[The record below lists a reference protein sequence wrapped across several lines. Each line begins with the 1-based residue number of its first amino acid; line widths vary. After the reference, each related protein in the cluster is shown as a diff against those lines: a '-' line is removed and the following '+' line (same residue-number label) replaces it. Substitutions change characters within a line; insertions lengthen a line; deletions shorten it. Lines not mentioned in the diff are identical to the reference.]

1 MVSLETP
8 CGISR
13 RVDESLPTQAPLIL
27 ATSISSASSAITHSA
42 SCIDIVYLWVDGNDA
57 RWRAKRHTALQQ
69 LSAGATDD
77 MAPFGNVEGRF
88 RDNDELRYSLRA
100 LEKFFPDHGHV
111 YVVTDGQVPDWLRPS
126 AQLTLVDHRDLIPAA
141 SLPTFDS
148 GNIES
153 YIHRIPGL
161 SERYFYFN
169 DDVFFGA
176 PVKVDD
182 WFWPGGVYVA
192 WSDDPEVSD
201 EALRTDATSLDNA
214 CRLSSQWLSAKAL
227 AQALCGHGPGRQ
239 IDPHY
244 IHTFR
249 TFAHS
254 PRPMLKSLLQ
264 ELEQEAPELFASVRS
279 TVFRTWD
286 KPTIVSDFVLRWALA
301 HGVARTRDY
310 RHMYV
315 STGAS
320 DQHTALGDLA
330 SEFGALDF
338 FCIND
343 TTDDA
348 HPDDP
353 RLKNAQDCLQSVL
366 SKPSGF
372 ENTHRL
378 PALSIGAT
386 MNTTKELH
394 HGTTTDSNRHTYRRQ
409 RHYGAG

>member
-1 MVSLETP
+1 M
-8 CGISR
+8 
-13 RVDESLPTQAPLIL
+13 
-27 ATSISSASSAITHSA
+27 ATSIVPISAISA
-42 SCIDIVYLWVDGNDA
+42 ISDSGVRPASGIDIVYLWVDGNDA
-57 RWRAKRHTALQQ
+57 GWRAKRRRALQK
-69 LSAGATDD
+69 LGAGATDD

-100 LEKFFPDHGHV
+100 LERFFPDHGHV
-111 YVVTDGQVPDWLRPS
+111 YLVTDGQAPDWLRLG
-126 AQLTLVDHRDLIPAA
+126 AHLTLIDHRDLIPEA

-176 PVKVDD
+176 PVNVDD

-192 WSDDPEVSD
+192 WSDDPEVTD

-214 CRLSSQWLSAKAL
+214 CRLSSQWLSAKAAAPAGL
-227 AQALCGHGPGRQ
+227 DESLGRQ

-244 IHTFR
+244 TNTFR

-254 PRPMLKSLLQ
+254 PRPLLKSLLL
-264 ELEQEAPELFASVRS
+264 ELEREAPELFASVRS
-279 TVFRTWD
+279 TVFRSWD

-301 HGVARTRDY
+301 HGVANTRDY
-310 RHMYV
+310 RHRYV
-315 STGAS
+315 SSGVNDQGA
-320 DQHTALGDLA
+320 ALDALA

-353 RLKNAQDCLQSVL
+353 RLRNAQDCLQSML

-372 ENTHRL
+372 EITHRL

-386 MNTTKELH
+386 INTTKELQ
-394 HGTTTDSNRHTYRRQ
+394 HGTTTDSNRHPHRRQ